1 MNTLTFQKNDVI
13 FLEDDFADSMYK
25 LLSGTVRIVF
35 GYGTENEN
43 EIAVMK
49 AGDYFGEMGL
59 MECYPRSAT
68 AVVSSDTA
76 EMIEFGIADCQH
88 FFKEDPDAVMKI
100 LLQLAARIQDTDRMY
115 LEAAETVQKAKA
127 AQAKNEEQ
135 SEESKISLR
144 RLRNYYFSF
153 VGR

>member
-1 MNTLTFQKNDVI
+1 
-13 FLEDDFADSMYK
+13 
-25 LLSGTVRIVF
+25 
-35 GYGTENEN
+35 
-43 EIAVMK
+43 
-49 AGDYFGEMGL
+49 
-59 MECYPRSAT
+59 
-68 AVVSSDTA
+68 
-76 EMIEFGIADCQH
+76 
-88 FFKEDPDAVMKI
+88 VMKI